1 MATGLG
7 EPVYGLSEE
16 EGESRILRVKVVSGI
31 DLAKKDIFG
40 ASDPYVKLVVRS

>member
-16 EGESRILRVKVVSGI
+16 EPWS
-31 DLAKKDIFG
+31 
-40 ASDPYVKLVVRS
+40 P